1 MSNIDATA
9 MLELHGLE
17 RAGLFQRPPRFMRSD
32 SFSLDVRR
40 FDQRGPFLDLA
51 LNKFLEIF
59 GRPALGRNQNGAVLQ
74 AYPLEISK
82 VVVRSIMEPIGARGR
97 LELLSRDENADD

>member
-1 MSNIDATA
+1 M
-9 MLELHGLE
+9 
-17 RAGLFQRPPRFMRSD
+17 RPD

-59 GRPALGRNQNGAVLQ
+59 GRPALGRNQNGAV
-74 AYPLEISK
+74 
-82 VVVRSIMEPIGARGR
+82 VVVRSIMEPIGAQAR
-97 LELLSRDENADD
+97 LELLSRDENAND

>member
-1 MSNIDATA
+1 MLLIRTTA
-9 MLELHGLE
+9 KFLSGL
-17 RAGLFQRPPRFMRSD
+17 LDSMRSE
-32 SFSLDVRR
+32 SFGLDVRR
-40 FDQRGPFLDLA
+40 LDQGRPFLDLA
-51 LNKFLEIF
+51 LDKFLEIF

>member
-1 MSNIDATA
+1 MQRRCLNART
-9 MLELHGLE
+9 E

-82 VVVRSIMEPIGARGR
+82 VVVRSIMEPIGARGPPQAAVAR
-97 LELLSRDENADD
+97 

>member
-1 MSNIDATA
+1 
-9 MLELHGLE
+9 
-17 RAGLFQRPPRFMRSD
+17 MRSD

-59 GRPALGRNQNGAVLQ
+59 GRPALGRNQNGAELRQ
-74 AYPLEISK
+74 AHLLEISK
-82 VVVRSIMEPIGARGR
+82 VVVRSIMDPIGARAASMICAAAAVTR
-97 LELLSRDENADD
+97 